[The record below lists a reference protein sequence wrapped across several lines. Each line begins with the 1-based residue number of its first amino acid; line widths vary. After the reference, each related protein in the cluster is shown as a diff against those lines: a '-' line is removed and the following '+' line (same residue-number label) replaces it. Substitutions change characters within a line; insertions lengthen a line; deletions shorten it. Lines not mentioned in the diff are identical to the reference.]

1 MVVSPRAWARGDF
14 RDGMGTALA
23 TETLPGRASPRLR
36 QSRIPAPALA
46 AALFYR
52 PILSPFAFPLKPV
65 PALITP
71 KVGGDNP
78 HSPSNERSDVWF
90 IWIQLSNSKISQ
102 ILIPLRD
109 ALAGCIAQTYV

>member
-52 PILSPFAFPLKPV
+52 PILSPFTFPLKPV

-71 KVGGDNP
+71 KGGGTT
-78 HSPSNERSDVWF
+78 H
-90 IWIQLSNSKISQ
+90 
-102 ILIPLRD
+102 IPPQMRD
-109 ALAGCIAQTYV
+109 LMFGLFGSS